1 MKRKRPTTLE
11 PISAAVFVIVSLHFA
26 AVLGVWG
33 WWQNV
38 QNSRYAAKA
47 KQLAWM
53 NPADFKNEAPPRPP
67 PPPPHPVPRG
77 RALAAA
83 PAPAP
88 KAPPAEPPQS
98 AAEAP
103 VQKATLVAAPPQ
115 QHAMEPVPNATATP
129 LFAGTAAA
137 GTKPAANRSITLR
150 RAVDK
155 RAGNLPFDA
164 TVPPMT
170 SPTLMD
176 IARLN
181 ALRPGTIPPPNKGA
195 QPPEEEVDL
204 DPVDEVVNTAFLANW
219 VAPPIESVPEGQR
232 EARLNLSIGKDGT
245 VIKSQM
251 TKFSGSHALDQSIL
265 EAASKV
271 KKISTTLPSNYS
283 KDSYDL
289 ELNFLL
295 LP

>member
-11 PISAAVFVIVSLHFA
+11 PISAAVFVIVSLHLA
-26 AVLGVWG
+26 AVFGVWG

-38 QNSRYAAKA
+38 QNSRLAAKA

-53 NPADFKNEAPPRPP
+53 NPADFKNDAPP
-67 PPPPHPVPRG
+67 PPPPTITHRG
-77 RALAAA
+77 RGQAAA
-83 PAPAP
+83 AAVVMKPQ
-88 KAPPAEPPQS
+88 APPAEPSKPGV
-98 AAEAP
+98 EPP

-115 QHAMEPVPNATATP
+115 QHAMEPVPNTTAPP
-129 LFAGTAAA
+129 LFAGSAATGA
-137 GTKPAANRSITLR
+137 KSSANRSITLR

-155 RAGNLPFDA
+155 RVGNLPFDA

-181 ALRPGTIPPPNKGA
+181 ALRPGTLPPIKGA
-195 QPPEEEVDL
+195 NPPEEVVDL

-219 VAPPIESVPEGQR
+219 IAPPIESVPEGQR

-265 EAASKV
+265 EAVAKV

>member
-11 PISAAVFVIVSLHFA
+11 PISAAVIVIVSLHLA
-26 AVLGVWG
+26 AVFGVWW

-38 QNSRYAAKA
+38 QNSRHAAKV
-47 KQLAWM
+47 QHLAWM
-53 NPADFKNEAPPRPP
+53 NPADFKSEAPPPP
-67 PPPPHPVPRG
+67 SAPRS
-77 RALAAA
+77 RAHAAT
-83 PAPAP
+83 PAVSK
-88 KAPPAEPPQS
+88 KAPPAEPPKP
-98 AAEAP
+98 AAEPP

-115 QHAMEPVPNATATP
+115 QHAMEPVPIGSAPP

-137 GTKPAANRSITLR
+137 GAKPSANRSITLR

-155 RAGNLPFDA
+155 RPGTTQFDA

-181 ALRPGTIPPPNKGA
+181 ALRPGAIPPPGRA
-195 QPPEEEVDL
+195 GMPPEEAVDL

-219 VAPPIESVPEGQR
+219 VAPSIESVPDGQR
-232 EARLNLSIGKDGT
+232 EARLNISIGKDGT
-245 VIKSQM
+245 VLKSQM
-251 TKFSGSHALDQSIL
+251 SKFSGSHALDQSIL
-265 EAASKV
+265 EAAAKV
-271 KKISTTLPSNYS
+271 KKISITLPSNYS

>member
-1 MKRKRPTTLE
+1 MKRKRTTTLE
-11 PISAAVFVIVSLHFA
+11 PISAAVFVIVSLHLA

-38 QNSRYAAKA
+38 QNSRHAAKA

-53 NPADFKNEAPPRPP
+53 NPADFKNTAPP
-67 PPPPHPVPRG
+67 PPPPPPPTIAHRG
-77 RALAAA
+77 RGQPAAVVK
-83 PAPAP
+83 PQ
-88 KAPPAEPPQS
+88 APPAEPPKP
-98 AAEAP
+98 AAEPP

-115 QHAMEPVPNATATP
+115 QHAMEPVPNNSTPP
-129 LFAGTAAA
+129 LFAGAAA
-137 GTKPAANRSITLR
+137 TGTKSSANRSITLR

-155 RAGNLPFDA
+155 RTGNSPFDA
-164 TVPPMT
+164 NVPPMT

-181 ALRPGTIPPPNKGA
+181 ALRPGTMLPPGRGA
-195 QPPEEEVDL
+195 KAAEEEVDL
-204 DPVDEVVNTAFLANW
+204 DPIDEVVNTAFLANW
-219 VAPPIESVPEGQR
+219 VAPPIESVPSGQR

-245 VIKSQM
+245 IIKSQM

-265 EAASKV
+265 EAVTKV

>member
-1 MKRKRPTTLE
+1 MKRKHPTTLE
-11 PISAAVFVIVSLHFA
+11 PISAAVFVIVSLHLA
-26 AVLGVWG
+26 AVFGVWG

-38 QNSRYAAKA
+38 QNSRLAAKA

-53 NPADFKNEAPPRPP
+53 NPADFKNDAPP
-67 PPPPHPVPRG
+67 PPPPPPTIAHRG
-77 RALAAA
+77 RGQAAAAA
-83 PAPAP
+83 PVVNP
-88 KAPPAEPPQS
+88 KAPPAEPPKS

-115 QHAMEPVPNATATP
+115 QHAMEPVPNASAPP
-129 LFAGTAAA
+129 LFAGTTATAA
-137 GTKPAANRSITLR
+137 KPSANRSITLR

-155 RAGNLPFDA
+155 RVGNLPFDA

-181 ALRPGTIPPPNKGA
+181 ALRPGTMPPIKGA
-195 QPPEEEVDL
+195 NPPEEEVDF